1 MSYVAKPSVANS
13 IGSQTFSDV
22 LAAIAYLA
30 DHGVDTTYNT
40 TLDEK
45 IQELKWIGKLVEVHQ
60 MKFLPNV
67 DAEGSAFL
75 TGLVV
80 GMGLGVCVM
89 LISVALIMQSLLDK
103 SFCVWYYR
111 T

>member
-45 IQELKWIGKLVEVHQ
+45 IQELKWIGKLVEIQQ
-60 MKFLPNV
+60 MKLLPTI
-67 DAEGSAFL
+67 DAEGHAFIQ
-75 TGLVV
+75 GMVI
-80 GMGLGVCVM
+80 GMGLGVGMM
-89 LISVALIMQSLLDK
+89 LISVALIM
-103 SFCVWYYR
+103 
-111 T
+111 

>member
-13 IGSQTFSDV
+13 IGAQTFSDV

-45 IQELKWIGKLVEVHQ
+45 IQTLACSIL
-60 MKFLPNV
+60 
-67 DAEGSAFL
+67 
-75 TGLVV
+75 
-80 GMGLGVCVM
+80 
-89 LISVALIMQSLLDK
+89 
-103 SFCVWYYR
+103 
-111 T
+111 